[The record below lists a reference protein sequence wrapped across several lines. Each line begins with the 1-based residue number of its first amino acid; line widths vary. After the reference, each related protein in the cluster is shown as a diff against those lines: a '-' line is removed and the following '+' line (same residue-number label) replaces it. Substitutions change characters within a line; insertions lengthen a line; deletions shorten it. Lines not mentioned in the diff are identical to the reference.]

1 MKSRLI
7 LPVMVALLASETF
20 AGSLPST
27 RTSGSNGIPASLHQ
41 VQVLGLSKSKG
52 TVDGRFSSTREGFVS
67 TYRGLPVSRHQ
78 LEVFGFRSKLAF
90 LPSVTTAMAKGAD
103 RADPALPRLGDRG
116 SQ

>member
-20 AGSLPST
+20 AGNLPST
-27 RTSGSNGIPASLHQ
+27 RASASNGTPVSPHQ
-41 VQVLGLSKSKG
+41 MQVLGLSKSKG
-52 TVDGRFSSTREGFVS
+52 TVDGRFRSTREGFVS

-103 RADPALPRLGDRG
+103 
-116 SQ
+116 